1 MFNFYAP
8 AKRLLPMAFI
18 FALFSL
24 PACAA
29 DTPPISAA
37 KPAAKVEA
45 AATTK
50 STTSSTC
57 TSSDKRT
64 QPMVKLHTNHG
75 IITLEL
81 DAAKAPLTVANFL
94 DYAKS
99 GFYDGTIFHRVISN
113 FMIQGGGFEKGMK
126 QKPTKAQIQNEAAN
140 GLKNDNYTVAMART
154 GDPHSATA
162 QFFINVKNN
171 DFLNYTASN
180 PQGFGYAVFGKVVA
194 GMDVV
199 EKIKGVKTS
208 QSGMHGDVPVEDVII
223 TRAEVC

>member
-1 MFNFYAP
+1 MLTISAP
-8 AKRLLPMAFI
+8 LQRLLHLTFSVSLLAFST
-18 FALFSL
+18 ACVAE
-24 PACAA
+24 PAAPKA
-29 DTPPISAA
+29 AA
-37 KPAAKVEA
+37 KAE
-45 AATTK
+45 TTK
-50 STTSSTC
+50 PAGSC
-57 TSSDKRT
+57 TSSSTDKRT

-81 DAAKAPLTVANFL
+81 DAAKAPNTVANFL

-99 GFYDGTIFHRVISN
+99 GFYDGTVFHRVISN
-113 FMIQGGGFEKGMK
+113 FMIQGGGFGAGMK
-126 QKPTKAQIQNEAAN
+126 EKTTKAPIQNEAGN
-140 GLKNDNYTVAMART
+140 GLKNDIYTVAMART

-171 DFLNYTASN
+171 DFLNYSSPN
-180 PQGFGYAVFGKVVA
+180 PQGYGYAVFGKVID

-208 QSGMHGDVPVEDVII
+208 NKGMHGDVPVEDVII

>member
-1 MFNFYAP
+1 MLTISAP
-8 AKRLLPMAFI
+8 LQRLMHLAFSI
-18 FALFSL
+18 SLLAFST
-24 PACAA
+24 ACAA
-29 DTPPISAA
+29 EPAA
-37 KPAAKVEA
+37 PKAAAKAEATKPAAG
-45 AATTK
+45 
-50 STTSSTC
+50 SC
-57 TSSDKRT
+57 TSSSTDKRT

-81 DAAKAPLTVANFL
+81 DAAKAPNTVANFL

-113 FMIQGGGFEKGMK
+113 FMIQGGGFGAGMK
-126 QKPTKAQIQNEAAN
+126 EKTTKAPIQNEAGN

-171 DFLNYTASN
+171 DFLNYSSPN
-180 PQGFGYAVFGKVVA
+180 PQGYGYAVFGKVID

-208 QSGMHGDVPVEDVII
+208 NKGMHGDVPVEDVII

>member
-1 MFNFYAP
+1 MLTISAP
-8 AKRLLPMAFI
+8 LQRLLQIAFSVSLL
-18 FALFSL
+18 AFSTACVAQ
-24 PACAA
+24 PAATKAA
-29 DTPPISAA
+29 ATEAT
-37 KPAAKVEA
+37 KPAAG
-45 AATTK
+45 TCN
-50 STTSSTC
+50 SSST
-57 TSSDKRT
+57 DKRT

-81 DAAKAPLTVANFL
+81 DAAKAPITVANFL
-94 DYAKS
+94 DYAKN

-113 FMIQGGGFEKGMK
+113 FMIQGGGFEPGMK
-126 QKPTKAQIQNEAAN
+126 QKPTKAQIQNEAGN

-171 DFLNYTASN
+171 DFLNYTAAN
-180 PQGFGYAVFGKVVA
+180 AQGYGYAVFGKVVG

-199 EKIKGVKTS
+199 EKIKGVKTG
-208 QSGMHGDVPVEDVII
+208 QKGMHGDVPVEDVII